1 MDIEGGALTLNV
13 SDESSRAGARGVG
26 ATGAQSTMRACWPST
41 RNW

>member
-13 SDESSRAGARGVG
+13 SDEEPARGARRRPP
-26 ATGAQSTMRACWPST
+26 APSTMRACWPST

>member
-13 SDESSRAGARGVG
+13 SDEELARRRAAWEPRRP
-26 ATGAQSTMRACWPST
+26 STMRACWPST